1 MSGFGRALLNGT
13 VALLVATS
21 VAYLVG
27 RNRKLALVAGV
38 LSGTLTLLASLLG
51 GGGDEDFGTPV
62 EIEDADAPSPKA

>member
-1 MSGFGRALLNGT
+1 MSGFGRALLNGI
-13 VALLVATS
+13 VALLFATA

-51 GGGDEDFGTPV
+51 GGDEDFGTPV

>member
-1 MSGFGRALLNGT
+1 
-13 VALLVATS
+13 
-21 VAYLVG
+21 VG

-51 GGGDEDFGTPV
+51 GGDEDFGTPV

>member
-1 MSGFGRALLNGT
+1 
-13 VALLVATS
+13 
-21 VAYLVG
+21 VG